1 MLTGK
6 VKSYRYKEG
15 KAEMAGRQERKSQKL
30 SMEGGLPNLKL
41 YFEVST
47 SQIDPNC
54 PFPTSLLIF

>member
-1 MLTGK
+1 
-6 VKSYRYKEG
+6 
-15 KAEMAGRQERKSQKL
+15 MAGRQERKSQKL